1 MALSTKFWQCKC
13 IQAMEELIR
22 PSMPEEDTMR
32 SELVFGAMAHIPNRF
47 LLTKLASKAT
57 RKFHK
62 PNTRIQ
68 DTTNDVFVR
77 FSCANPIAT
86 VHYLPERTA
95 IQLRRAS

>member
-13 IQAMEELIR
+13 IQAMGELIR